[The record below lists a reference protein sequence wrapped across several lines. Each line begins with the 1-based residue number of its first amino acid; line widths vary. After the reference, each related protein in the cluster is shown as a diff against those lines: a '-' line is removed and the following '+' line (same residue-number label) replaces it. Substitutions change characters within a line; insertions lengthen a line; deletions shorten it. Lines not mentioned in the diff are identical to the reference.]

1 MSAVADYLSPVPTV
15 VGGRCGARICV
26 LQHHQIPWHWE
37 SGARETALYQEINGP
52 QCLLMMVDSMG
63 AH

>member
-1 MSAVADYLSPVPTV
+1 MSALPDYLLSAHLREQALWSKTY
-15 VGGRCGARICV
+15 V

-37 SGARETALYQEINGP
+37 SGATENALDQEINGP